1 MVGFLAE
8 GAAEPDGGSAQRG
21 DEVCRNPQA
30 GEPRR
35 LGPREGV
42 GPNLVDGVRRIKAQ
56 DGPDLILAGSCQLTS
71 VVLEHGL
78 ADEVLLLV
86 YPVLVG

>member
-1 MVGFLAE
+1 
-8 GAAEPDGGSAQRG
+8 
-21 DEVCRNPQA
+21 
-30 GEPRR
+30 
-35 LGPREGV
+35 
-42 GPNLVDGVRRIKAQ
+42 VDGVRRIKAQ

-78 ADEVLLLV
+78 ADEVLLLA